1 MTTWFQDEDNRT
13 MKKHTIAIFVS
24 LLYTFQTFGVTYN
37 YTTLIF
43 LDYETLKPIVT
54 NSLEESRQHKYPDDG
69 DKAVSPLSKTFKML
83 LSRPDNDGLLRKLSP
98 NLVSE
103 MNTLGVFETV
113 VGDLLQQGQ
122 DEVADETLDPKVRT
136 TALIMLNNLLLTVRP
151 LTLDNTDIAKEVCQF
166 ADKNLKIPKAV
177 QRNAKLTTM
186 FNSTKPTD
194 LAKKIMMWYAKKKN
208 KDVQAKTDGCPFS
221 KKA

>member
-13 MKKHTIAIFVS
+13 MKKYTIAIFVS
-24 LLYTFQTFGVTYN
+24 LLYTVQTFGVTYN

-43 LDYETLKPIVT
+43 LDYENLRPIVK
-54 NSLEESRQHKYPDDG
+54 NSLEESRQHEYPGDG
-69 DKAVSPLSKTFKML
+69 DQAVSPLRKTFKML

-98 NLVSE
+98 NLISE
-103 MNTLGVFETV
+103 MNTLGVFESV
-113 VGDLLQQGQ
+113 VGDLMQKGQ
-122 DEVADETLDPKVRT
+122 DEVDNSTLDPKVRT
-136 TALIMLNNLLLTVRP
+136 TALIMLNNLLLTIRP
-151 LTLDNTDIAKEVCQF
+151 LTLNNTDLAKEVCQF
-166 ADKNLKIPKAV
+166 ADKDIKIPKAV
-177 QRNAKLTTM
+177 QKNSKMTTM

-208 KDVQAKTDGCPFS
+208 KDIQAKTDGCPFS